1 MPASWLVLMLW
12 LITVYSQD
20 LNGDK
25 TQPGLISMEKP
36 EHFFAYEETI

>member
-25 TQPGLISMEKP
+25 TQPGLISLEKP
-36 EHFFAYEETI
+36 EHLLLCI